1 MEALIKFQL
10 QRPNFAL
17 DLDFISSYSQKR
29 KKWNSNYE
37 DFKYDLFMSA
47 FEGEYSN
54 RLVKIGNLKFILDQ
68 SIMPEVENVDVDGV
82 CVYYLTQY
90 GVRINEIDRKRN
102 DQPLIIE
109 ILKNGN

>member
-1 MEALIKFQL
+1 MIPTVKFRL

-17 DLDFISSYSQKR
+17 DLKFKCFFDEDSVKWISFI
-29 KKWNSNYE
+29 
-37 DFKYDLFMSA
+37 DFKYDLFLSA